1 MCSSRPDSSAY
12 KAVCRGLAAELTQ
25 REGRQGPVVDRQ
37 PPIQGRS
44 YRAFQVE
51 GTASVAPEAGTQL
64 VLGAQK
70 EDPRGGGK
78 GQRERLGPLDFTPCA
93 LSGSWGVVSWERSDI
108 FKTTLR

>member
-1 MCSSRPDSSAY
+1 MCSGRPDSSAY

-70 EDPRGGGK
+70 EDPRGGREGPERAAGAPGFHPMCTEWLLGCCELGK
-78 GQRERLGPLDFTPCA
+78 E
-93 LSGSWGVVSWERSDI
+93 
-108 FKTTLR
+108 